1 MRKIQVPTSRV
12 EDWVDI
18 TALVQGGI
26 AQESLREGAVM
37 VYSPH
42 TSAGVCPQ
50 EGVDPAVA
58 SDLSARLQELAPKLR
73 PEDRHAEGNSDAHL
87 KTLLTGQS
95 VLVPISGGKLLL
107 GRWQRIFLV
116 EFDGPRMRELWLTLL
131 S

>member
-1 MRKIQVPTSRV
+1 MRKIQVPTSRA

-18 TALVQGGI
+18 TALVQSAI
-26 AQESLREGAVM
+26 AAESVPEGAVM
-37 VYSPH
+37 IYSPH
-42 TSAGVCPQ
+42 TSAGVCLQ
-50 EGVDPAVA
+50 EGADPAVA
-58 SDLSARLQELAPKLR
+58 SDLSARLGEIAPKLR
-73 PEDRHAEGNSDAHL
+73 PQDRHAEGNSDAHL

-95 VLVPISGGKLLL
+95 ALVPVSGGRLLL